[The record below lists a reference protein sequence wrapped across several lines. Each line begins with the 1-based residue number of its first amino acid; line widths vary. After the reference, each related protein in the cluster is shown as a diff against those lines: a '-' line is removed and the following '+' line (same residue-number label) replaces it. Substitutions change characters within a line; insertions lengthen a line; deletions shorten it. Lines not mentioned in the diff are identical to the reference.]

1 VSGTFFADLAHG
13 VDFADIPDV
22 STIWN
27 RARSNAMH
35 HHYTVLSEILKYL
48 PEPRFRE
55 LVEAYGT
62 GRAPRRLDS
71 RTQLVALLYGQLSG
85 AQSLRGLVEELE
97 SHAAV
102 LSSLGCGPVKR
113 STLAEANRYR
123 PVGLF
128 DELVKTML
136 GQARSG
142 LRRHVRDATYLI
154 DSTTVSLSALS
165 ARWAHFS
172 DKMCGAKVHI
182 VYDPDA
188 GLPVYNIVTPARTTD
203 LTAIRQM
210 PIEAGATYV
219 FDLGYYDYGWW
230 AALHEAD
237 CRIVTRF
244 KSHTPLKLESERTV
258 PATDG
263 EGAAI
268 LSDRIGHLPERQ
280 ASRRKNPFHD
290 KVREVRVT
298 IETGRTLR
306 ILTNDLEAPARD
318 IADLY
323 KRRWMIELFF
333 RWVKQTLKL
342 RHFLGTSENA
352 VRIQIAVALIAFVLL
367 RLAQASQDIIESP
380 LTFTR
385 LVRSNLTHHRR
396 VDQLLS
402 PTHEQERRQAEQR
415 RKPRLQQ
422 APAGRNLQHAA

>member
-1 VSGTFFADLAHG
+1 M
-13 VDFADIPDV
+13 
-22 STIWN
+22 
-27 RARSNAMH
+27 R

-48 PEPRFRE
+48 PETRLRE
-55 LVEAYGT
+55 LVEAHAT
-62 GRAPRRLDS
+62 GQVPRRLDS
-71 RTQLVALLYGQLSG
+71 RTQLVALLYGQLSE
-85 AQSLRGLVEELE
+85 ARSLRGLVEELE

-113 STLAEANRYR
+113 STLAEANRSR
-123 PVGLF
+123 PAALV
-128 DELVKTML
+128 DELLKTML
-136 GQARSG
+136 GQARNG

-165 ARWAHFS
+165 RRWAHFS
-172 DKMCGAKVHI
+172 DKMCGAKAHI

-210 PIEAGATYV
+210 PPEAGATYV

-244 KSHTPLKLESERTV
+244 KSHTPLTLESERPV
-258 PATDG
+258 APDND
-263 EGAAI
+263 AI

-290 KVREVRVT
+290 KVREVRVK

-306 ILTNDLEAPARD
+306 ILTNDLEAPAQD

-323 KRRWMIELFF
+323 KRRWLIELFF

-380 LTFTR
+380 LTFAR

-396 VDQLLS
+396 IDQLLS
-402 PTHEQERRQAEQR
+402 PTHEQERRQADQ
-415 RKPRLQQ
+415 PRTPRPQQ
-422 APAGRNLQHAA
+422 APTGQNLQHAA